1 MWKLVLTFCLCACLC
16 VAEQQQQQK
25 THAHAR
31 MQDLKVSHTSPVA
44 EEYLQ
49 HLSGEHQKR
58 GIRSYNAQEEH
69 DKHVAALTALLFP
82 HVQAGKSPLLPH
94 THASSKKMREADQGM
109 SALQGYGEM
118 MSRDLQLVPC
128 VICRDMSNCP
138 ALNGFQIQEVYLP
151 YNLNDLGTC
160 RVLDALGKKVAS
172 EVFGNG
178 RTFRDTPQCKDIV
191 MQYLCLFYGSD
202 NEMYINKCI
211 NQEDVTDSNPVN
223 HKVTPRPPCR
233 SFCVQVAEVCASDPK
248 FMQLCYNIKCPPM
261 EDSCTPDPTV
271 EGQVLAANIGCD
283 TPYDINPYF
292 KKNSASAQHAISGR
306 LLALL
311 SGVYVS
317 LMVLGVL

>member
-1 MWKLVLTFCLCACLC
+1 M
-16 VAEQQQQQK
+16 
-25 THAHAR
+25 
-31 MQDLKVSHTSPVA
+31 
-44 EEYLQ
+44 
-49 HLSGEHQKR
+49 
-58 GIRSYNAQEEH
+58 RSYDAQQEH
-69 DKHVAALTALLFP
+69 DDHVAALTALLFP
-82 HVQAGKSPLLPH
+82 HAKAGENPLVPH
-94 THASSKKMREADQGM
+94 TQASSRRMHEQNGQSVAAAQHYGQVVGGEDRK
-109 SALQGYGEM
+109 LQT
-118 MSRDLQLVPC
+118 VPC

-160 RVLDALGKKVAS
+160 RVLDALGKKVQS

-202 NEMYINKCI
+202 NEMYINQCI

-283 TPYDINPYF
+283 TPYDTNPYF
-292 KKNSASAQHAISGR
+292 KKNAAGAQHTTSGQM
-306 LLALL
+306 LALL
-311 SGVYVS
+311 ACLGAALVAA
-317 LMVLGVL
+317 GVL